1 MVNPCN
7 IIADKGKEKIDEKYD
22 PSNFFIK
29 GYKQD
34 KWYKNYEE
42 NSNSQP
48 EKTAAERV
56 KLRRQKAD
64 NEDLSDMSLLGDE
77 AVKEG
82 KWLKI
87 LTQNKL
93 LTMLPILLAKVNIGN
108 SSKKLK
114 DEIRQFTFTLSTQ

>member
-7 IIADKGKEKIDEKYD
+7 IITDEEKEKIDEKYD
-22 PSNFFIK
+22 PSNIFIK

-56 KLRRQKAD
+56 KLRKQKAD
-64 NEDLSDMSLLGDE
+64 DEDLSDMPLLGDE

-93 LTMLPILLAKVNIGN
+93 VTTLPILLAKVNAGN

-114 DEIRQFTFTLSTQ
+114 DEIKQFTFTLSTQ